1 MIRRIDNLWVGIGLP
16 RSLTRQFLSRL
27 SCRPKRAE
35 LLKSCSRSREIRA
48 HDPAKHAFSLFVL
61 AIGFLANLSFVILAR
76 TALVYVPIMLFL
88 FVVLHLPRSFSYG
101 AIACSIVLAATA
113 WFFSSNLQT
122 RTSSIM
128 LEYSKYGT
136 SNEKTSAGLRLEY
149 WRKSFGFFLEAPIL
163 GHGTGSVQMLF
174 DRAAQGQTGL
184 ATETISNPHNQT
196 LSIAV
201 QLGAV
206 GCIILFAMW
215 IAHLLLFRG
224 TGFNSW
230 LGFIAVVQNI
240 VSSLFNS
247 HLFDFVP
254 GWIYVISV
262 SLAAGM
268 ILQRQGRSA

>member
-1 MIRRIDNLWVGIGLP
+1 
-16 RSLTRQFLSRL
+16 
-27 SCRPKRAE
+27 
-35 LLKSCSRSREIRA
+35 
-48 HDPAKHAFSLFVL
+48 
-61 AIGFLANLSFVILAR
+61 
-76 TALVYVPIMLFL
+76 
-88 FVVLHLPRSFSYG
+88 
-101 AIACSIVLAATA
+101 LAATA
-113 WFFSSNLQT
+113 WFSSSNLQT
-122 RTSSIM
+122 RTNSIM

-174 DRAAQGQTGL
+174 DRAAKGQTGL

-196 LSIAV
+196 LSVAV
-201 QLGAV
+201 QWGVV
-206 GCIILFAMW
+206 GCVILFAMW
-215 IAHLLLFRG
+215 TAHLLLFRG
-224 TGFNSW
+224 TGLYSW

-262 SLAAGM
+262 SLAAGI
-268 ILQRQGRSA
+268 ILQRQDKLEEAAQ